1 MILMNRIDR
10 LFGILLLLQTKKH
23 VTADQISDQFEISVR
38 TVYRDIKALLEQGIP
53 ISFEQP
59 KGYFIVQGYFLPP
72 VSFSQDEANALLI
85 MERLVSRF
93 ADKSIFTNYTTALNK
108 VKAVL
113 KHSQKEKLELLNESI
128 KFQLNHE
135 MANDEFDHLA
145 SLQNAISGRC
155 VIEIDYQNNNSESS
169 KREVEAI
176 GLIFYAY
183 NWHLIAWCHLRNDY
197 RDFRVSRIVK
207 VRNLELPFR
216 KKDHMKISD
225 YMKLLPVDY

>member
-1 MILMNRIDR
+1 MNRIDR
-10 LFGILLLLQTKKH
+10 LFGILLLLQTKKYI
-23 VTADQISDQFEISVR
+23 TADQIADQFQISVR
-38 TVYRDIKALLEQGIP
+38 TVYRDIKALLEQGVP

-93 ADKSIFTNYTTALNK
+93 ADRSILANYTTALNK

-113 KHSQKEKLELLNESI
+113 KHAQREKLELLNESI

-135 MANDEFDHLA
+135 MLNDEFDHL
-145 SLQNAISGRC
+145 STLQNAISGRC
-155 VIEIDYQNNNSESS
+155 IIEIDYQNNNGENS
-169 KREVEAI
+169 KRELEAI
-176 GLIFYAY
+176 GLVFYAY
-183 NWHLIAWCHLRNDY
+183 NWHLIAWCHLRNEY

-207 VRNLELPFR
+207 VRNLDIPFR
-216 KKDHMKISD
+216 KKDHIKIGD
-225 YMKLLPVDY
+225 YMKMLPVDY

>member
-1 MILMNRIDR
+1 MNRIDR
-10 LFGILLLLQTKKH
+10 LFGILLLLQTKKYISADKI
-23 VTADQISDQFEISVR
+23 ADQFQISTR
-38 TVYRDIKALLEQGIP
+38 TVYRDIKALLEQGVP

-59 KGYFIVQGYFLPP
+59 RGYYIVQGYFLPP
-72 VSFSQDEANALLI
+72 VSFSSDEANALLI

-93 ADKSIFTNYTTALNK
+93 ADKSIFTNYTSALNK

-113 KHSQKEKLELLNESI
+113 KHAQKEKLELLNESI

-135 MANDEFDHLA
+135 WVNEEFDHLA
-145 SLQNAISGRC
+145 DLQNAISGKYL
-155 VIEIDYQNNNSESS
+155 IEIDYQNQNKESS

-176 GLIFYAY
+176 GLVFYAY
-183 NWHLIAWCHLRNDY
+183 NWHLIAWCHLRNEY

-207 VRNLELPFR
+207 VRNLEMPYR
-216 KKDHMKISD
+216 KKDHMALNE

>member
-1 MILMNRIDR
+1 MNRIDR
-10 LFGILLLLQTKKH
+10 LFGILLLLQTKKYISADKI
-23 VTADQISDQFEISVR
+23 ADQFQISTR
-38 TVYRDIKALLEQGIP
+38 TVYRDIKALLEQGVP

-59 KGYFIVQGYFLPP
+59 KGYYIVQGYFLPP
-72 VSFSQDEANALLI
+72 VSFSSDEANALLI

-93 ADKSIFTNYTTALNK
+93 ADKSIFTNYTSALNK

-135 MANDEFDHLA
+135 LLNDEFDHLA
-145 SLQNAISGRC
+145 DLQNAISGQC
-155 VIEIDYQNNNSESS
+155 IIEIDYQNNNKESS
-169 KREVEAI
+169 KRKVEAI

-183 NWHLIAWCHLRNDY
+183 NWHLIAWCHLRKEY
-197 RDFRVSRIVK
+197 RDFRVSRIIK
-207 VRNLELPFR
+207 VRNLNVPFT
-216 KKDHMKISD
+216 KSDHMPVSE

>member
-1 MILMNRIDR
+1 MNRIDR

-23 VTADQISDQFEISVR
+23 ISADKIADQFQISTR
-38 TVYRDIKALLEQGIP
+38 TVYRDIKALLEQGVP

-59 KGYFIVQGYFLPP
+59 KGYYIVQGYFLPP
-72 VSFSQDEANALLI
+72 VSFSSDEANALLI
-85 MERLVSRF
+85 MERMVSRF
-93 ADKSIFTNYTTALNK
+93 ADKSIFTNYTSALNK

-113 KHSQKEKLELLNESI
+113 KHAQKEKLEILNESI

-135 MANDEFDHLA
+135 WLNEEFDHLA
-145 SLQNAISGRC
+145 DLQNAISGKYI
-155 VIEIDYQNNNSESS
+155 IEIDYLDQNKESS

-176 GLIFYAY
+176 GLVFYAF

-207 VRNLELPFR
+207 VRNMGLDFR
-216 KKDHMKISD
+216 KTPHMALNE
-225 YMKLLPVDY
+225 YMKQLPVNY